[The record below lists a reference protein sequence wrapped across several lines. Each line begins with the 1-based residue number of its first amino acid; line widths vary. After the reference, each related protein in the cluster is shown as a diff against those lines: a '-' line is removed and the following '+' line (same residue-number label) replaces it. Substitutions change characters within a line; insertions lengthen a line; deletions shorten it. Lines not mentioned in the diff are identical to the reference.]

1 MSFKKPAGD
10 IRKPGEEEAVSSTY
24 MPRLDRS
31 DSKRQQTRSATNMED
46 INSWRQSRTL
56 DSPGEKEIR
65 LDCTLGEGPSAIA
78 AGNETATAAD
88 EGEIDVPPGMKG
100 WVCLF
105 GVSGTRRV
113 LRGVAD
119 D

>member
-1 MSFKKPAGD
+1 MSSRTPAGD
-10 IRKPGEEEAVSSTY
+10 IRKPSEEGVVSSTY

-31 DSKRQQTRSATNMED
+31 DSKRQQTKSATNMED
-46 INSWRQSRTL
+46 IDSWCQSRTL
-56 DSPGEKEIR
+56 DTPGEKEIR

-78 AGNETATAAD
+78 AVGETATAVD
-88 EGEIDVPPGMKG
+88 EGEIDVPPGVKG

-105 GVSGTRRV
+105 GVSGTRWV
-113 LRGVAD
+113 VRGVAD